1 VTDEKDTAGQATRL
15 GIAARTLDSLKLDFN
30 TIRTILLSAA
40 VVCVLVSVPIFFILK
55 NFVTFEALDKYLK
68 LTESVRPKILHTIS
82 EELGSGYSK
91 NFIIESTHS
100 DNTMLFYATDKQR
113 VTMSVNAISVSGE
126 PPLINL
132 QVNGCNVRRDP
143 SAEALHL
150 YEFDLTKILK
160 ECGPDEPN
168 LHTLRIVLPNGLAK
182 GATYQVKCLGLV
194 YERVH
199 EHIEEK

>member
-1 VTDEKDTAGQATRL
+1 MSDEKDTAGQSTGL
-15 GIAARTLDSLKLDFN
+15 GIAARAFDSLKLDFN

-40 VVCVLVSVPIFFILK
+40 VVCVLISVPFFFILK
-55 NFVTFEALDKYLK
+55 NFVTFDALDKYLK

-91 NFIIESTHS
+91 NFIFESTRPS
-100 DNTMLFYATDKQR
+100 DNTMLFYATKKQR
-113 VTMSVNAISVSGE
+113 VTLSVNAISVSGE
-126 PPLINL
+126 PQPIML
-132 QVNGCNVRRDP
+132 QLNGCNVRDA

-150 YEFDLTKILK
+150 YEFDLTKRLE

-168 LHTLRIVLPNGLAK
+168 LHTLRVVLPNGLPK
-182 GATYQVKCLGLV
+182 GATYQVKCLVLV
-194 YERVH
+194 YERVR